1 MRVRDFHPSYLFF
14 FAPDL
19 FEFLLP
25 SRLESQWSGGKSV
38 LGTEWL
44 LTTPSSLRL
53 ALRTSAL
60 VMFSLIYV
68 FKHAY
73 SAYFMPGTIPSTLQV
88 LTYSVLPQ
96 PQGR

>member
-1 MRVRDFHPSYLFF
+1 M
-14 FAPDL
+14 
-19 FEFLLP
+19 
-25 SRLESQWSGGKSV
+25 